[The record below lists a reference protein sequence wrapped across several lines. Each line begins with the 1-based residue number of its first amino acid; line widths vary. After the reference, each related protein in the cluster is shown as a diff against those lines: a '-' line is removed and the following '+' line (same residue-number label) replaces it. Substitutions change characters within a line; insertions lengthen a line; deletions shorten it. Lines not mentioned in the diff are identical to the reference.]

1 MQIQKY
7 AKKDKMGGGGSNQ
20 KTKEVKTEQVTG
32 LQLMRLALPLLVILT
47 KDKHMQRILTFTCIP
62 SFRSSIRVVF
72 IAYKKKSVSLY
83 VGERE
88 SLTLPNHSQVR

>member
-7 AKKDKMGGGGSNQ
+7 AKKDKMEGGGGTFFSNQ

-47 KDKHMQRILTFTCIP
+47 KDKHMQRILTFTCI
-62 SFRSSIRVVF
+62 
-72 IAYKKKSVSLY
+72 
-83 VGERE
+83 
-88 SLTLPNHSQVR
+88 